1 MKNNKANQGAGVSIR
16 VVHAAM
22 LILGLLLILLLVFS
36 SYKSSSVFTKLN
48 KDTGNYIVR
57 QKAAH
62 DLMEAS
68 DYLTEMTQRFTLE
81 GDTQYLDNYFEE
93 AFGNKRRE
101 ASITT
106 MAENDAE
113 QTLIDQIQTA
123 LDESNTLMFREYYA
137 MKLVIEAKEIK
148 TYPEK
153 LRGVELKTEDINLGA
168 EEKMDLAQRMVMGT
182 EYYAEKEIKTYPD
195 TLRGVELKEEDIYKS
210 AEEKMDL
217 AQKMVMGTEY
227 YAKKEII
234 RNDLKA
240 GLNTL
245 DKMMAATRT
254 ETTAQLNQELA
265 TTRIFIIIIAVLLL
279 AIIALS
285 AFLGTVPLIKA
296 AKCAKNGEA
305 VPVIG
310 AKEFRY
316 MATSYNKLTGAK
328 EENTEDDD

>member
-1 MKNNKANQGAGVSIR
+1 MNTSEKKHGGISIR
-16 VVHAAM
+16 IVNIAIILCAIGIAVLVVM
-22 LILGLLLILLLVFS
+22 MNSRSNGVFDKLS
-36 SYKSSSVFTKLN
+36 SE
-48 KDTGNYIVR
+48 TGNYIVR

-106 MAENDAE
+106 MAENEAE
-113 QTLIDQIQTA
+113 QTLIDQIQAA
-123 LDESNTLMFREYYA
+123 LNESNSLMFREYYA
-137 MKLVIEAKEIK
+137 MKLVIDA
-148 TYPEK
+148 
-153 LRGVELKTEDINLGA
+153 
-168 EEKMDLAQRMVMGT
+168 
-182 EYYAEKEIKTYPD
+182 KEIKTYPD

-210 AEEKMDL
+210 PEEKMDL

-245 DKMMAATRT
+245 DNMMTAART
-254 ETTAQLNQELA
+254 ETTAQLNSELER
-265 TTRIFIIIIAVLLL
+265 TRIFIIIVAVLLL
-279 AIIALS
+279 IIIGLS
-285 AFLGTVPLIKA
+285 AYLGTIPLIRA
-296 AKCAKNGEA
+296 EQCAKKGEA

-310 AKEFRY
+310 SKEFRY
-316 MATSYNKLTGAK
+316 MAESYNKMTGAK
-328 EENTEDDD
+328 EEDEENDD

>member
-1 MKNNKANQGAGVSIR
+1 MKYRKTNKGSGISIK

-22 LILGLLLILLLVFS
+22 LILGVLLIALLIFTNA
-36 SYKSSSVFTKLN
+36 KTSSVFTRLN
-48 KDTGNYIVR
+48 KETGNYIVR

-106 MAENDAE
+106 MSENKAE
-113 QTLIDQIQTA
+113 QTLIEQIQAA
-123 LDESNTLMFREYYA
+123 LNESNSLMFREYYA
-137 MKLVIEAKEIK
+137 MKLVIDA
-148 TYPEK
+148 
-153 LRGVELKTEDINLGA
+153 
-168 EEKMDLAQRMVMGT
+168 
-182 EYYAEKEIKTYPD
+182 KEIKTYPD
-195 TLRGVELKEEDIYKS
+195 TLRGVELKEEDTYKS
-210 AEEKMDL
+210 PEEKMDL

-245 DKMMAATRT
+245 DSMMAAART
-254 ETTAQLNQELA
+254 ETTAQLNSELA
-265 TTRIFIIIIAVLLL
+265 TIRLFIIIVAVMLLI
-279 AIIALS
+279 IIALS
-285 AFLGTVPLIKA
+285 AYLGTIPLITA

-316 MATSYNKLTGAK
+316 MAASYNKLTGAK
-328 EENTEDDD
+328 EENEEDDD

>member
-1 MKNNKANQGAGVSIR
+1 MKNTKTNKGSGISIKL
-16 VVHAAM
+16 VHAAM
-22 LILGLLLILLLVFS
+22 LILGVLLIALLIFINI
-36 SYKSSSVFTKLN
+36 KTSSVFTRLN
-48 KDTGNYIVR
+48 RETGNYIVR

-113 QTLIDQIQTA
+113 QTLIDQIQAA
-123 LDESNTLMFREYYA
+123 LSESNSLMFREYYA
-137 MKLVIEAKEIK
+137 MKLVIDA
-148 TYPEK
+148 
-153 LRGVELKTEDINLGA
+153 
-168 EEKMDLAQRMVMGT
+168 
-182 EYYAEKEIKTYPD
+182 KEIKTYPD

-210 AEEKMDL
+210 PEEKMDL

-245 DKMMAATRT
+245 DNMMAAART
-254 ETTAQLNQELA
+254 ETTAQLNSELA
-265 TTRIFIIIIAVLLL
+265 AIRIFIIIVAAMLL
-279 AIIALS
+279 IIIGLS
-285 AFLGTVPLIKA
+285 AYLGTVPLIQA

-305 VPVIG
+305 IPVTG

-316 MATSYNKLTGAK
+316 LAESYNKMTGAK
-328 EENTEDDD
+328 EEDEEDDD